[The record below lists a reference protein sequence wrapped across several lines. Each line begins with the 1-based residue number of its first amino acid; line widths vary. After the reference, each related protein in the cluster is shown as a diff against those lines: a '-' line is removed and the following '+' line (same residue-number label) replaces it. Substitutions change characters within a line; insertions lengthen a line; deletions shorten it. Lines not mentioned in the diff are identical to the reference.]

1 MKSGEEVGVLRD
13 TMDVKDKKDKKAIR
27 HPQAWKAVTQTGP
40 AATER

>member
-13 TMDVKDKKDKKAIR
+13 TMDVKDKKAIR